1 MTRFSLCFHP
11 SACLLS
17 NSSLFSLTRSFQDHL
32 LPESFPSSPS
42 LNLVLLL
49 FVSLVLLDH
58 FRLST
63 YHTILIV
70 CFHMSLG
77 ASSLKSGAMPY
88 SFQYHQPLPQ
98 CLAQDRHPANVKL
111 LTGLRHFNIS
121 SRKIRALSESLH
133 LGVITRDLLY
143 WKTKKAHNFF

>member
-49 FVSLVLLDH
+49 FVSVVLLDY

-63 YHTILIV
+63 YHAILIV
-70 CFHMSLG
+70 CFPILFTRERLEIGGNAVFFLVSL
-77 ASSLKSGAMPY
+77 A
-88 SFQYHQPLPQ
+88 
-98 CLAQDRHPANVKL
+98 PATVPC
-111 LTGLRHFNIS
+111 TGQIP
-121 SRKIRALSESLH
+121 SECE
-133 LGVITRDLLY
+133 IIN
-143 WKTKKAHNFF
+143 WPKAFYYQLQKN